1 MPLEDLS
8 SKVRTS
14 PKIPLAKKLLW
25 GAGGAADNILYNGI
39 ATLVLP
45 IFNVGLGVD
54 AVKIGIAMGI
64 PRLLDALTDPL
75 IGNLSD
81 NTRSR
86 WGRRRPYIFFGAVVA
101 GTLLAV
107 LFNPLKGLSQEGLF
121 WWLLIVASLFYVAYA
136 VFVIPYSA
144 MGLEITSDYNER
156 TRVLAWRPYMG
167 LLVGLGVPW
176 LYKLCFI
183 LGNTEA
189 EGARTVAVIMGVLA
203 IGLGI
208 LPALFI
214 AEHVPQKTSS
224 HMPLLH
230 ALKVT
235 FSNSSF
241 LLLSASTLCI
251 LLGIFLASPLGLY
264 VSIYHVFGGKK
275 ELASMLGGWSGT
287 ASMAAGLAGLP
298 LATWLAKRL
307 GKRHATL
314 ALLLLGLLSVPL
326 VWWMYTPE
334 NPWLQ
339 IVPGF
344 IFGLAINGSFLI
356 GVSMLGDVC
365 DDDELKTGHRRE
377 GLYSASLE
385 FGKKCAIALSTIL
398 VGYLLL
404 AVGFD
409 EKAAMQSDQTT
420 TSLRI
425 GYMIVLGV
433 PMILAS
439 VFIYFFPI
447 THQRAIENRRLLD
460 ERIAASVSNA

>member
-1 MPLEDLS
+1 
-8 SKVRTS
+8 
-14 PKIPLAKKLLW
+14 
-25 GAGGAADNILYNGI
+25 
-39 ATLVLP
+39 
-45 IFNVGLGVD
+45 
-54 AVKIGIAMGI
+54 
-64 PRLLDALTDPL
+64 
-75 IGNLSD
+75 
-81 NTRSR
+81 
-86 WGRRRPYIFFGAVVA
+86 VA

-107 LFNPLKGLSQEGLF
+107 LFNPIKGLSHEGLF
-121 WWLLIVASLFYVAYA
+121 WWFLIVASLFYMAYA

-144 MGLEITSDYNER
+144 MGLEMTSDYNER

-167 LLVGLGVPW
+167 LLVGLGIPW
-176 LYKLCFI
+176 LYKLCFV
-183 LGNTEA
+183 LGDTEA

-214 AEHVPQKTSS
+214 KENVPQTTSP

-230 ALKVT
+230 ALKIT

-251 LLGIFLASPLGLY
+251 LLGIFLSNPLALY
-264 VSIYHVFGGKK
+264 VSIYYVFGGNK
-275 ELASMLGGWSGT
+275 ELASVLGGWSGMVG
-287 ASMAAGLAGLP
+287 MAAGFAGLP
-298 LATWLAKRL
+298 IATWLAKCI
-307 GKRHATL
+307 GKRHAAL

-326 VWWMYTPE
+326 TWGMFTPE

-344 IFGLAINGSFLI
+344 IFQLAINGCFLI

-385 FGKKCAIALSTIL
+385 FGKKCAIALSTIV

-409 EKAAMQSDQTT
+409 EKAAMQSVQTI

-433 PMILAS
+433 PMILAG
-439 VFIYFFPI
+439 VFLYFFPI
-447 THQRAIENRRLLD
+447 THQRAMENRRLLD
-460 ERIAASVSNA
+460 ERAAATLSN

>member
-1 MPLEDLS
+1 MSLEELP
-8 SKVRTS
+8 SKVCTS
-14 PKIPLAKKLLW
+14 PKVPLGKKLLW
-25 GAGGAADNILYNGI
+25 GAGGAADNILYNGV

-54 AVKIGIAMGI
+54 AVKIGLAMGI

-107 LFNPLKGLSQEGLF
+107 LFNPIKGLSHEGLF
-121 WWLLIVASLFYVAYA
+121 WWFLIVASLLYVAYA

-144 MGLEITSDYNER
+144 MGLEMTSDYNER

-183 LGNTEA
+183 LGDTEA
-189 EGARTVAVIMGVLA
+189 EGARKVAVIMGVLA

-214 AEHVPQKTSS
+214 KENVPQTTSP

-230 ALKVT
+230 ALKIT

-251 LLGIFLASPLGLY
+251 LLGIFLSSPLGLY
-264 VSIYHVFGGKK
+264 VSIYYVFGGDK
-275 ELASMLGGWSGT
+275 ELASVLGGWSGM
-287 ASMAAGLAGLP
+287 AAVAAGLAGLP
-298 LATWLAKRL
+298 IATWIAKCL
-307 GKRHATL
+307 GKRHAAL

-326 VWWMYTPE
+326 TWWMFTPE

-344 IFGLAINGSFLI
+344 IFGLAINGCFLI

-365 DDDELKTGHRRE
+365 DADELKTGHRRE
-377 GLYSASLE
+377 GIYSASLE
-385 FGKKCAIALSTIL
+385 FGKKCAIALSTIV

-409 EKAAMQSDQTT
+409 EKAATQSVQTI

-425 GYMIVLGV
+425 GYMIILGV
-433 PMILAS
+433 PIILAG

-447 THQRAIENRRLLD
+447 THQRAMENRRLLD
-460 ERIAASVSNA
+460 ERVAATLTT

>member
-1 MPLEDLS
+1 MTPKVLS
-8 SKVRTS
+8 SEVRAS
-14 PKIPLAKKLLW
+14 PKVSLGKKLLW

-54 AVKIGIAMGI
+54 AVKIGLAMGI

-107 LFNPLKGLSQEGLF
+107 LFNPLKGLSHEGLF
-121 WWLLIVASLFYVAYA
+121 WWLLIVASLFYV

-214 AEHVPQKTSS
+214 TEHVPQSTSP

-264 VSIYHVFGGKK
+264 VSIYHVFGGNK
-275 ELASMLGGWSGT
+275 EMASMLGGWSGT

-314 ALLLLGLLSVPL
+314 TLLLLGLLSVPL
-326 VWWMYTPE
+326 VWWMFTPE

-356 GVSMLGDVC
+356 GVSMLCDVC

-377 GLYSASLE
+377 GMYSASLE
-385 FGKKCAIALSTIL
+385 FGKKCAIALSTIV

-409 EKAAMQSDQTT
+409 EKAATQSTQTT

-433 PMILAS
+433 PMIIAS

-447 THQRAIENRRLLD
+447 THQRATENRRLLD
-460 ERIAASVSNA
+460 ERLAAPLSNA

>member
-1 MPLEDLS
+1 MSLEELP
-8 SKVRTS
+8 SKVCTS
-14 PKIPLAKKLLW
+14 PKVPLGKKLLW
-25 GAGGAADNILYNGI
+25 GAGGAADNILYNGV

-54 AVKIGIAMGI
+54 AVKIGLAMGI

-107 LFNPLKGLSQEGLF
+107 LFNPIKGLSHEGLF
-121 WWLLIVASLFYVAYA
+121 WWFLIVASLLYVAYA

-144 MGLEITSDYNER
+144 MGLEMTSDYNER

-176 LYKLCFI
+176 LYKLCFV
-183 LGNTEA
+183 LGETEA
-189 EGARTVAVIMGVLA
+189 EGARKVAVIMGVLA

-214 AEHVPQKTSS
+214 KENVPQTTSP
-224 HMPLLH
+224 HMPLVH
-230 ALKVT
+230 ALKIT

-251 LLGIFLASPLGLY
+251 LLGIFLSSPLGLY
-264 VSIYHVFGGKK
+264 VSIYYVFGGDK
-275 ELASMLGGWSGT
+275 ELASVLGGWSGM
-287 ASMAAGLAGLP
+287 AAVAAGLAGLP
-298 LATWLAKRL
+298 IATWLAKCL
-307 GKRHATL
+307 GKRHAAL

-326 VWWMYTPE
+326 TWWMFTPE

-344 IFGLAINGSFLI
+344 IFGLAINGCFLI

-365 DDDELKTGHRRE
+365 DADELKTGHRRE
-377 GLYSASLE
+377 GIYSASLE
-385 FGKKCAIALSTIL
+385 FGKKCAIALSTIV

-409 EKAAMQSDQTT
+409 EKAATQSVQTI

-425 GYMIVLGV
+425 GYMIILGV
-433 PMILAS
+433 PIILAG

-447 THQRAIENRRLLD
+447 THQRAMENRRLLD
-460 ERIAASVSNA
+460 ERVAATLTT

>member
-1 MPLEDLS
+1 MTQKAIS
-8 SKVRTS
+8 SKVHAS
-14 PKIPLAKKLLW
+14 PKVSLGKKLLW
-25 GAGGAADNILYNGI
+25 GAGGAADNILYNGV

-54 AVKIGIAMGI
+54 AVKIGLAMGI

-75 IGNLSD
+75 IGNISD

-86 WGRRRPYIFFGAVVA
+86 WGRRRPYIFLGALMA
-101 GTLLAV
+101 GILLAV
-107 LFNPLKGLSQEGLF
+107 LFNPIKGLSLDGLF
-121 WWLLIVASLFYVAYA
+121 WWLLIVGSLFYVAYA

-176 LYKLCFI
+176 LYKLCFV
-183 LGNTEA
+183 LGDTEA
-189 EGARTVAVIMGVLA
+189 EGARAVAVIMGVLA

-208 LPALFI
+208 LPLFI
-214 AEHVPQKTSS
+214 QENLPQTTSP

-230 ALKVT
+230 ALKIT

-251 LLGIFLASPLGLY
+251 LLGIFLSAPLGLY
-264 VSIYHVFGGKK
+264 VSIYHVFGGNK
-275 ELASMLGGWSGT
+275 EMASMLGGWSGT

-298 LATWLAKRL
+298 LATCLAKRL

-314 ALLLLGLLSVPL
+314 TLLLLGLLSIPL
-326 VWWMYTPE
+326 VWWMFTPE

-344 IFGLAINGSFLI
+344 IFALAINGSFLI
-356 GVSMLGDVC
+356 GISMLGDVC

-385 FGKKCAIALSTIL
+385 FGKKCAIALSTVV

-409 EKAAMQSDQTT
+409 EKASMQSIQTT

-425 GYMIVLGV
+425 GYMIVLGI

-460 ERIAASVSNA
+460 KRHPATLSKA